1 MSLFSIFAQIHA
13 PLPGDSFGIT
23 PGIDP
28 TISKY
33 QDLGS
38 LVTRIVNFALGF
50 VGLIAFVML
59 VVGGFWL
66 LTAAGNDDQAG
77 KGRKTI
83 IYAIVGIVV
92 ILLSYSI
99 VFTLTSTFQGDGGA
113 VNPLGTICLPII
125 GCP

>member
-1 MSLFSIFAQIHA
+1 M
-13 PLPGDSFGIT
+13 GIT
-23 PGIDP
+23 PGVDP

-33 QDLGS
+33 QDFGA

-59 VVGGFWL
+59 VIGGFWF
-66 LTAAGNDDQAG
+66 LTAAGNDDQAT

-83 IYAIVGIVV
+83 IYAIIGIIV

-99 VFTLTSTFQGDGGA
+99 VFTLTSHFQGDGPA
-113 VNPLGTICLPII
+113 VNPLGTICLPFI